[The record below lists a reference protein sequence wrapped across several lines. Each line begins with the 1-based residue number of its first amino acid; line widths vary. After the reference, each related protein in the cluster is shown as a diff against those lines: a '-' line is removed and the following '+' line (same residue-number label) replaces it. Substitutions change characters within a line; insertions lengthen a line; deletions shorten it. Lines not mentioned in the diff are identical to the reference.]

1 MSTAEQVREHVEF
14 SPIRGFISTAEIPG
28 PRRAV
33 ECEMSRLAAEG
44 EVVRARKGLYW
55 KGPKTRV
62 GMPLP
67 LPSEVALEVAGIGSG
82 PAGPSA
88 AHALGLTTQVPAT
101 EVIAVPGRV
110 PKPVHGTRFVSR
122 SIERRF
128 LALRPTEVALVEVL
142 RAGPTGIEVRW
153 AKVAEVAKR
162 LARAGEI
169 RPDVISK
176 QVLHEHHVATRERWA
191 ELGLVESVAS

>member
-1 MSTAEQVREHVEF
+1 
-14 SPIRGFISTAEIPG
+14 
-28 PRRAV
+28 
-33 ECEMSRLAAEG
+33 MSRLAAEG

-67 LPSEVALEVAGIGSG
+67 RPSEVALEVAGIGSG
-82 PAGPSA
+82 PAGLSA

-110 PKPVHGTRFVSR
+110 PKPVRGTRFVSR

-128 LALRPTEVALVEVL
+128 LALRTTEVAVVEVL
-142 RAGPTGIEVRW
+142 RVGPTGIEVPW

-169 RPDVISK
+169 RPDVISE